1 MGAATSMPTIFIVSP
16 ALVEP
21 LAEDQLAGFVQHQQ
35 LVVVLLDGDVE
46 LLLGVHVVAFP
57 QGVVLGPAL
66 LRHLLKHWSM
76 CVCVCVR
83 AAKSWV
89 HVQTHVVPK
98 GLGSSIWTQA
108 LLWCCM
114 VYWWQ
119 YLCPPFW
126 LLHDSAR
133 LGHSHAQYK
142 HYGYI
147 CVKP

>member
-57 QGVVLGPAL
+57 QGVVLGLAL
-66 LRHLLKHWSM
+66 LDWGLWMHWSICV

-98 GLGSSIWTQA
+98 GSGNQHLDTGPAMMLHGILVATP
-108 LLWCCM
+108 
-114 VYWWQ
+114 V
-119 YLCPPFW
+119 PPF
-126 LLHDSAR
+126 LASAR
-133 LGHSHAQYK
+133 
-142 HYGYI
+142 
-147 CVKP
+147 